1 MQAPTLDQV
10 GCVEFPGCN
19 ASSLLGW
26 LKGLG
31 LMTVTG
37 QRGFWQSDRFYL
49 EVESIND
56 VVETFL
62 DDYHPKPVANPWNKA
77 SGFLKT
83 GGVDTYLTAKAAR
96 WSRVSKTFKQIQDRL
111 ATEDLTKSSSDL
123 KLLLYPALRRAI
135 SDQAFRDWLAS
146 VLLIREV
153 KGKPKAEL
161 NRLLGT
167 GGNVSKVDMG
177 AAYLSCCQMLW
188 DLQTGESLPNAR
200 TFVEAAIANIPLENS
215 LAKKAVLCHLSP
227 IADFFGELQNTS
239 EVEDYPPNKSDSS
252 QLSNPVD
259 LILAIE
265 GLLNFS
271 GSLSELKDGEF
282 QGWSVA
288 AYPLLLEVNSGSAD
302 TSDRSQLS
310 KHEVWLPIW
319 NEPMDIEDFRQDVL
333 KDLRFRLANQV
344 SDTLDFLQL
353 LANKSEGLEFDRYAR
368 FGFWKRK
375 GQGDYAIHLGLA
387 SPGGSDI
394 GSELRKWRKAVIP
407 HPNQSN
413 KMYNLLMAL
422 EQSLTALAKG
432 TASIQELLILLGRVE
447 LTLSDHESPYHPP
460 QPILSEEWVNQ
471 AYAENRSS
479 EFRLAA
485 ALASTGLRRHIS
497 KARYSQA
504 KDVWFWSNQAH
515 PVRSQSLTVLADDL
529 LHQWN
534 QEEHHPS
541 ERRHINAS
549 EADIQLLIEG
559 VLDDSLILKLA
570 IALSL
575 CRVPDQLFDGEPAV
589 TPTGYQLAAR
599 LLWGE
604 ETTLSQSVINGLRRG
619 STIPLQT
626 HAQKQQVTRLRLQ
639 IPGRGANDKPDDSR
653 NQQSVPIAGL
663 LPQNTSN
670 GQRIATALIFPVKP

>member
-1 MQAPTLDQV
+1 MQAPTLGKV

-31 LMTVTG
+31 LMAVTG

-56 VVETFL
+56 VVQTFL
-62 DDYHPKPVANPWNKA
+62 DDYHPKPIANPWNKA
-77 SGFLKT
+77 SGFLKP
-83 GGVDTYLTAKAAR
+83 GGVDTYITAKAAR

-123 KLLLYPALRRAI
+123 KLLIYPVLRRAI
-135 SDQAFRDWLAS
+135 SERTFRDWLAS
-146 VLLIREV
+146 VLLMREV

-161 NRLLGT
+161 NPLLGT
-167 GGNVSKVDMG
+167 GGNVSSVDLG
-177 AAYLSCCQMLW
+177 ATYLSCCETFW
-188 DLQTGESLPNAR
+188 DLQTGDITPNAK
-200 TFVEAAIANIPLENS
+200 TFVEAAIANTPLKNS
-215 LAKKAVLCHLSP
+215 LVKSGILCHLSP

-239 EVEDYPPNKSDSS
+239 EVEDYPGNGSSS
-252 QLSNPVD
+252 QLANPAD
-259 LILAIE
+259 FILAIE

-288 AYPLLLEVNSGSAD
+288 VYPLLLEVNSGSAD

-310 KHEVWLPIW
+310 KYEVWLPIW

-333 KDLRFRLANQV
+333 SDLRFRLANQV

-353 LANKSEGLEFDRYAR
+353 LTNKSEGLEFDRYTR

-375 GQGDYAIHLGLA
+375 GQGNYAIHLGLA

-407 HPNQSN
+407 HPKQSN
-413 KMYNLLMAL
+413 KLYNLLMAL

-432 TASIQELLILLGRVE
+432 TARVQELLILLGRVE
-447 LTLSDHESPYHPP
+447 LTLSDQESPYHPP

-497 KARYSQA
+497 KAQYSQA
-504 KDVWFWSNQAH
+504 KDVWFWSTQAH
-515 PVRSQSLTVLADDL
+515 PVRSQSLTVLASEL
-529 LHQWN
+529 LHQRHKK
-534 QEEHHPS
+534 EHYPS
-541 ERRHINAS
+541 ERHINAS

-570 IALSL
+570 IGLSL
-575 CRVPDQLFDGEPAV
+575 CRVPNQLFDGEPAV
-589 TPTGYQLAAR
+589 TPTAYQLAAR

-604 ETTLSQSVINGLRRG
+604 KKTLSQSVINALRRG

-626 HAQKQQVTRLRLQ
+626 HAQKQQVTRLRQ
-639 IPGRGANDKPDDSR
+639 KSPGRGANDNDSR
-653 NQQSVPIAGL
+653 KQQSVPIAGL
-663 LPQNTSN
+663 LPPKTSN
-670 GQRIATALIFPVKP
+670 GQRIITALIFPVKP